1 MLDYMLMP
9 FRRYADFSG
18 RSRRME
24 FWSFALLNIIVMA
37 VITGI
42 VLATSGSFAAFTDSG
57 NGMMSAYSSL
67 LFGSAGM
74 LYAIWWLATIVPNVA
89 VTVRRFHDRDM
100 SGWWYL
106 GVVVL
111 SMIPLIG
118 MLVGLAFLVL
128 MLLPGTPGANRF
140 GLDPKDPS
148 GTEVFA

>member
-1 MLDYMLMP
+1 
-9 FRRYADFSG
+9 
-18 RSRRME
+18 
-24 FWSFALLNIIVMA
+24 
-37 VITGI
+37 
-42 VLATSGSFAAFTDSG
+42 
-57 NGMMSAYSSL
+57 
-67 LFGSAGM
+67 
-74 LYAIWWLATIVPNVA
+74 
-89 VTVRRFHDRDM
+89 M

-140 GLDPKDPS
+140 GPDPKDPS